1 MNYQHEIEA
10 AIHIS
15 SGLLPGRSEAQK
27 FVEIL
32 EQQGLSIQP
41 ITNKQVHD
49 IDRLILAE
57 KIVATRMKIQK
68 MRATE
73 VFENHGILVKQLDAD
88 VIDYFNTYSTQI
100 VVEKEV
106 LVNE

>member
-10 AIHIS
+10 AIQIS
-15 SGLLPGRSEAQK
+15 SGLLPGRNEAQK

-32 EQQGLSIQP
+32 EKQGLSIQP

-73 VFENHGILVKQLDAD
+73 VFENHGKLVKQLDAD
-88 VIDYFNTYSTQI
+88 VAEYFTTYANPI
-100 VVEKEV
+100 EMEV
-106 LVNE
+106 LEHE